1 MKTRVQALTAALALC
16 CIGVFGETTAKPS
29 IALVQAELMKDAQAH
44 RLKVGATVFAR
55 TTADWQGPDCAL
67 RSGAI
72 LEAQVVSV
80 VPHTKAA
87 KGSELSLAFT
97 RAQCGEKKMSD
108 FKMLLFAIA
117 APPVGNL
124 EAMTTAPMEIR
135 ALGQGGVTSIADA
148 PLGRSIT
155 LGVGTP
161 VYQSPVIPR
170 MKKGDVI
177 GIRGLKLSVG
187 TGPDAS
193 SVLTSKDHDVSLVEG
208 SVFLL
213 IPAEGTFLNAPANP
227 EHARAPSDPPNAGG
241 DTASGGE
248 AAVSAEPPAEDID
261 LCVPPQCN
269 VSLPSGN
276 ADDMGKATASISIRQ
291 LGYAPRPQRMMY
303 VFDHDEALAYLG
315 PRELLVAFNPH
326 KLLTR
331 HMLGGAGQTVRVIHV
346 VLVNTVTR
354 QIEHSADWELPD
366 NGQYLWPLA
375 DGRVLAHVGSELRV
389 YGDGLKIQNRVSV
402 DGPLAFVRVTPDGNF
417 VAIGVIRERHTPE
430 LHAQLRESLGLDPEE
445 DVEIAVLNRN
455 FESIARSTSR
465 SRLMPPTLL
474 NEGQAEL
481 LAGPNMRYSL
491 SMVPWDNHG
500 RTVARFSSSCLPQLS
515 SIAPDLMFL
524 VSCDKQTRQLEY
536 RVLRPNGK
544 LEMEGLPGDYECG
557 HAAEGS
563 ANREDFV
570 VKVVKASQPLLG
582 AGELAF
588 SEEDLSSEELSVYRA
603 TDTKRL
609 LRVRVASPSSSREGF
624 AVSPDGSQLA
634 VMTRDQIALYSVPR
648 E

>member
-1 MKTRVQALTAALALC
+1 MKTRVQALTASLALC
-16 CIGVFGETTAKPS
+16 CIGVFGETTPKPS
-29 IALVQAELMKDAQAH
+29 ITLVQAELMTDAQAH
-44 RLKVGATVFAR
+44 LLKVGATVFAR
-55 TTADWQGPDCAL
+55 TAADWQGPDCVL
-67 RSGAI
+67 RIGAI
-72 LEAQVVSV
+72 LEAHVVSV
-80 VPHTKAA
+80 VPHTKTA

-108 FKMLLFAIA
+108 FKMLLFALA

-135 ALGQGGVTSIADA
+135 ALGPGGVTSIADA

-170 MKKGDVI
+170 MKMGDVI

-193 SVLTSKDHDVSLVEG
+193 SVLTSKDRDVSLEGG
-208 SVFLL
+208 SVLLL
-213 IPAEGTFLNAPANP
+213 IPAQGTFLSAPANP
-227 EHARAPSDPPNAGG
+227 GDARAASSAGG
-241 DTASGGE
+241 DTASGAG
-248 AAVSAEPPAEDID
+248 AAVSAEPPVEDID
-261 LCVPPQCN
+261 LCAPPQCN
-269 VSLPSGN
+269 VLLPSGN
-276 ADDMGKATASISIRQ
+276 EDDMGKAKASISIRR
-291 LGYAPRPQRMMY
+291 LGYAPRPQKMMY
-303 VFDHDEALAYLG
+303 IFDHDEALAYLG
-315 PRELLVAFNPH
+315 PKELLVAFNPH

-331 HMLGGAGQTVRVIHV
+331 HTLGAAGQTVRVIHV
-346 VLVNTVTR
+346 VLVNTETR
-354 QIEHSADWELPD
+354 QIEYSADWELPD
-366 NGQYLWPLA
+366 NGRYLWPLA

-389 YGDGLKIQNRVSV
+389 YGGGLKIHNRVSI

-430 LHAQLRESLGLDPEE
+430 LHAQLSESLGLDPEE
-445 DVEIAVLNRN
+445 DVDIAVLNRN
-455 FESIARSTSR
+455 FEPIARSTSR

-481 LAGPNMRYSL
+481 LAEPNMRYSL
-491 SMVPWDNHG
+491 SMVPWDSHAQ
-500 RTVARFSSSCLPQLS
+500 TVARFSSSCLPQLS

-544 LEMEGLPGDYECG
+544 LELKGLPGKNECG

-588 SEEDLSSEELSVYRA
+588 SEADLSSEELSVYRA

-609 LRVRVASPSSSREGF
+609 LRVHVASPSSSREGF

-634 VMTRDQIALYSVPR
+634 VMTRDRIAIYSVAR